1 MNDELNDFNGLIS
14 SPVDKDNSMESTG
27 FPRGKSLTFMVD
39 FQYCVV
45 AHMYRSIDR
54 FDASVYI
61 CILYMDVS

>member
-1 MNDELNDFNGLIS
+1 
-14 SPVDKDNSMESTG
+14 MESTG

-39 FQYCVV
+39 FQCVV

-61 CILYMDVS
+61 CIWTFPKMGVCSIPLNPPF